1 MMIAASLQRH
11 LSSRL
16 AAAAAYSSSSSS
28 SSCSQHI
35 ACFSSAAAAVT
46 GPSVSKIG
54 GYEVKT
60 HTFDAVVVG
69 AGGAGLRA
77 AFGLASQGLRTACIS
92 KLFPTRSHTVA
103 AQGGINAALGNMCE
117 DDWRWHAFDTVKG
130 SDWLGD
136 QDAIQHMCR
145 EAPHVVREL
154 ESYGL
159 PFSRTKDGKI
169 YQARRAFGGQ
179 SLKFGKGGQAYRC
192 AAAADR
198 TGHAML
204 HTLYGRALSF
214 SCNFFVE
221 YFALDLLMEAPGAPG
236 GPPRCVG
243 VLALCLED
251 GSIHRFATNHT
262 VLATGGY
269 GRAYQSC
276 TSAHTCTGDGGA
288 MAARAGV
295 ALQDLEFVQF
305 HPTGIFP
312 AGCLI
317 TEGCRGEGGI
327 LRNSE
332 GEAFMARYAPT
343 AKDLASRDVVSRSMT
358 IEIREGR
365 GCGPRKDHCHLDLTH
380 LDPETLHSRLPGI
393 TETAK
398 IFAGVDVT
406 KQPIPVLPTVHY
418 NMGGIPTNW
427 RSEVIH
433 CVKGKG
439 RMAEECVLEGLYA
452 AGEAACASVHGA
464 NRLGANSLLD
474 LVVFGKQ
481 AADVISEK
489 VKKSNP
495 KPSLRP
501 DAGEETLA
509 RIDKIKNNNGSH
521 TAAEIRE
528 RMQKT
533 MQDHAAV
540 FRTGPVLAEG
550 VAKMKEIAKQFA
562 DIRVTD
568 KSRAWNTDLVET
580 LELENLLS
588 QATQTVLSAEARK
601 ESRGAHA
608 REDFKDRNDEEWMV
622 HSLSFQKGRD
632 VETAQFELAYRPV
645 QSQPLDSE
653 MEPVPPM
660 RRVY

>member
-1 MMIAASLQRH
+1 MMIAASFQRH

-28 SSCSQHI
+28 SSSSHHI
-35 ACFSSAAAAVT
+35 ACFSSAAAAAA
-46 GPSVSKIG
+46 GPTVSKIG

-77 AFGLASQGLRTACIS
+77 AFGEASQGLRTACIS

-136 QDAIQHMCR
+136 
-145 EAPHVVREL
+145 
-154 ESYGL
+154 
-159 PFSRTKDGKI
+159 
-169 YQARRAFGGQ
+169 
-179 SLKFGKGGQAYRC
+179 
-192 AAAADR
+192 
-198 TGHAML
+198 
-204 HTLYGRALSF
+204 
-214 SCNFFVE
+214 
-221 YFALDLLMEAPGAPG
+221 
-236 GPPRCVG
+236 
-243 VLALCLED
+243 
-251 GSIHRFATNHT
+251 
-262 VLATGGY
+262 
-269 GRAYQSC
+269 
-276 TSAHTCTGDGGA
+276 
-288 MAARAGV
+288 
-295 ALQDLEFVQF
+295 QDLEFVQF

-489 VKKSNP
+489 VKKCAAP
-495 KPSLRP
+495 RRLR
-501 DAGEETLA
+501 
-509 RIDKIKNNNGSH
+509 R
-521 TAAEIRE
+521 RE
-528 RMQKT
+528 RQ
-533 MQDHAAV
+533 QR
-540 FRTGPVLAEG
+540 RTG
-550 VAKMKEIAKQFA
+550 
-562 DIRVTD
+562 D
-568 KSRAWNTDLVET
+568 
-580 LELENLLS
+580 
-588 QATQTVLSAEARK
+588 AR
-601 ESRGAHA
+601 
-608 REDFKDRNDEEWMV
+608 
-622 HSLSFQKGRD
+622 
-632 VETAQFELAYRPV
+632 
-645 QSQPLDSE
+645 
-653 MEPVPPM
+653 
-660 RRVY
+660 